1 MNTCRSKSTI
11 NPYFKRPKINNLN
24 PQHITN
30 KNSNSPRTFNFFR
43 HISLHSATRSHST
56 PLGYDDTV
64 LVAGVYRL
72 SKLSEHWNG
81 FNTKKQQQVATL
93 SQIFF
98 INLIVFLSASSAKNL
113 ASFNWFSRASMRS
126 SSANERF
133 SRILRCLVKIYNVN
147 HENNGGNGN
156 HTQIRPPVY
165 TDTNFEKFE
174 HVWLSHKIG
183 S

>member
-98 INLIVFLSASSAKNL
+98 INLIVFFVCFFGQEPGLFQLVLEGVHAFLIGQWAVLENFALPSENL
-113 ASFNWFSRASMRS
+113 QCESW
-126 SSANERF
+126 
-133 SRILRCLVKIYNVN
+133 K
-147 HENNGGNGN
+147 
-156 HTQIRPPVY
+156 
-165 TDTNFEKFE
+165 
-174 HVWLSHKIG
+174 
-183 S
+183 